1 MGGVP
6 AHSLA
11 TGVLAPRP
19 PTAKPALDER
29 VHRDH
34 PPVSSSPDSI
44 RSEPAAP
51 AAVSDTV
58 VVESP
63 TTKSTA
69 PRNFKLKQSTLS
81 WAKPS
86 SSTAVEQPVGNNTS
100 PLPSLVIDISEA
112 IKAVYADALFNVCTK
127 HAGVRGRCGRTGRG
141 ATDVQTQ
148 AFRKL
153 AGTTKHRLAMEKQ
166 EALLNAA
173 SKQPRIDQHRVA
185 VDAEKN
191 RVVALPLSMLFV
203 SSCDASMGT
212 WVKLVQYLARK
223 GVQGF
228 PKKGYGTYYT
238 SYGFGELTQALAT
251 WLQTTQLEHI
261 LTSPFIGICIDE
273 STDRLR
279 GKHMI
284 LYASFIHDSVLVT
297 EFMQLITVEK
307 ADASSLLSILLS
319 HLQSVGVDLQRISG
333 ISTDGARVMMGSKAR
348 LVVRLRQKIP
358 HLVSVHC
365 IAHRL
370 ALAAKDA
377 AEELPVFDMVDDL
390 IRTVADLLGRSG
402 PRHARFIDLQEV
414 ITETSLE
421 VRGIH
426 SVWWLSR
433 GDAVHRL
440 VTVLPAVI
448 VLLKELNSKM
458 YKLASSCRFNFFLYF
473 LADVLEQL
481 NILNK
486 TFQQKQ
492 IKRTTHHIESRY
504 VDCGDDFGGGM
515 SQWLSPFLER
525 HGLGCSREV
534 KVEGVDS
541 DGRPSSITF
550 TLHDEPVDSYSGPE
564 DHDGCIKLCTEFAER
579 IVANLEGRLGDLDSL
594 FGVRLFTPD
603 ACPQSKSE
611 RNARC
616 QEWLQSLVTMFKA
629 QDREEILPGIN
640 KRQAGKELRLFC
652 SVLARATKE
661 ERSFHNGLSAILKT
675 PDWRE
680 SYPNLVQLW
689 VAVAVIPLS
698 TVECERGFT
707 RQNVIKTWRRG
718 GIKDARL
725 GDLMCLSLMQYEP
738 NYDEVVEIWRSY
750 RKRKR
755 E

>member
-1 MGGVP
+1 MAGLAEGV
-6 AHSLA
+6 ACDDDAGMDSSDDELDGLEEARTGLDMLLCSLA
-11 TGVLAPRP
+11 PGVLAPTP
-19 PTAKPALDER
+19 PTAKPTLDER

-44 RSEPAAP
+44 WSEPAAP
-51 AAVSDTV
+51 AAASDTV
-58 VVESP
+58 VVKSP

-86 SSTAVEQPVGNNTS
+86 SSTVVEQPVVNNTS

-112 IKAVYADALFNVCTK
+112 IEAVYADALFKYKTKWAERFSWLVLTKSKSGFPAFKCSVCTK

-148 AFRKL
+148 SFRKH

-173 SKQPRIDQHRVA
+173 SKQPRIDQHRAA

-191 RVVALPLSMLFV
+191 RVVALLDSMLFI
-203 SSCDASMGT
+203 SSCDAPMGT

-284 LYASFIHDSVLVT
+284 LYASFIRDNVLVT

-333 ISTDGARVMMGSKAR
+333 ISTDGARVMMGSKAG
-348 LVVRLRQKIP
+348 LFVRLRPKIP

-365 IAHRL
+365 IVHRE

-390 IRTVADLLGRSG
+390 IRAVADL
-402 PRHARFIDLQEV
+402 
-414 ITETSLE
+414 
-421 VRGIH
+421 
-426 SVWWLSR
+426 
-433 GDAVHRL
+433 
-440 VTVLPAVI
+440 
-448 VLLKELNSKM
+448 
-458 YKLASSCRFNFFLYF
+458 
-473 LADVLEQL
+473 
-481 NILNK
+481 
-486 TFQQKQ
+486 
-492 IKRTTHHIESRY
+492 
-504 VDCGDDFGGGM
+504 
-515 SQWLSPFLER
+515 
-525 HGLGCSREV
+525 
-534 KVEGVDS
+534 
-541 DGRPSSITF
+541 
-550 TLHDEPVDSYSGPE
+550 
-564 DHDGCIKLCTEFAER
+564 
-579 IVANLEGRLGDLDSL
+579 
-594 FGVRLFTPD
+594 
-603 ACPQSKSE
+603 
-611 RNARC
+611 
-616 QEWLQSLVTMFKA
+616 
-629 QDREEILPGIN
+629 
-640 KRQAGKELRLFC
+640 
-652 SVLARATKE
+652 
-661 ERSFHNGLSAILKT
+661 
-675 PDWRE
+675 
-680 SYPNLVQLW
+680 
-689 VAVAVIPLS
+689 
-698 TVECERGFT
+698 
-707 RQNVIKTWRRG
+707 
-718 GIKDARL
+718 
-725 GDLMCLSLMQYEP
+725 
-738 NYDEVVEIWRSY
+738 
-750 RKRKR
+750 
-755 E
+755 